1 MATDCQVRC
10 QNRLE
15 RFLALCLSMWLT
27 ICCKVH
33 FPLDFLPYQTFNPL
47 IYPSIFQPHQC
58 PSMVSLPSLSRI
70 YLAGCGFKGRMPE
83 VLTQMKS
90 WTFLSWLGGLSQ
102 LYLLNLPR
110 NSLVSSIPET
120 LVSLKD
126 FGVLYLHWNH
136 LKGSIDQIY
145 QIGSKFYGDS
155 LTSIDLSD
163 NKFSRGI

>member
-58 PSMVSLPSLSRI
+58 PSMVSLASFSFPDLPCWLWLQRKDARSPDPDEELNFSIMAWRPFPALFAESAKEFISFKHPWNFGQLERFWCSLSS
-70 YLAGCGFKGRMPE
+70 LKSPE
-83 VLTQMKS
+83 RVHWS
-90 WTFLSWLGGLSQ
+90 
-102 LYLLNLPR
+102 NLP
-110 NSLVSSIPET
+110 N
-120 LVSLKD
+120 
-126 FGVLYLHWNH
+126 W
-136 LKGSIDQIY
+136 
-145 QIGSKFYGDS
+145 
-155 LTSIDLSD
+155 
-163 NKFSRGI
+163 